1 MQWEIRLSTLLKMSH
16 PFASMREAV
25 YDWHFARWG
34 PETPCGQ
41 KLLIV
46 SRSQLLIHVECKVQQ
61 RSQEEKN
68 EGLEWNVRGEL
79 IPGFCPKPVA
89 TGLGLCQD
97 EPQVERRAG
106 RKGPDLDSRRP

>member
-1 MQWEIRLSTLLKMSH
+1 MSEQDAMGYSSVNSTEDVTSLCQREI
-16 PFASMREAV
+16 EAV
-25 YDWHFARWG
+25 YDWHFVRCV

-46 SRSQLLIHVECKVQQ
+46 SQSQLLVRVE
-61 RSQEEKN
+61 EEN
-68 EGLEWNVRGEL
+68 EGLEWDVREEL
-79 IPGFCPKPVA
+79 VPGFRPKPVA

-106 RKGPDLDSRRP
+106 GKGPDLDSRRP